1 MDAAPV
7 APATWTATSTSDL
20 ARRTAV
26 VIEDR
31 SRRGSAFAR
40 ELSAATDG
48 WIQDLFASVVPD
60 PTGVALLAVGGYGRA
75 ELCPGS
81 DLDLLLVHRNRRDI
95 SRIAEALWYPIW
107 DQRVKLGHSVR
118 TVKEALALAA
128 DDLDTATSLL
138 DVRTI
143 GGGTDLGAELA
154 SAAQARWKEGGLKWL
169 GALSAAVATRA
180 DAFGELAF
188 LLEPDLKESRGGL
201 RDVHTLRW
209 AALARPVL
217 LERDDQR
224 LRAAY
229 EVLLAARVELHR
241 ITGRRGD
248 RLMLQEQD
256 GVADALGISDADVLM
271 AQIAGAARTISLI
284 SDEVWERVE
293 AEQART
299 RNKGR
304 PLRRTEELGG
314 GMFADELG
322 VHLGPGAD
330 PSTDPTLVLR
340 VAAAAAKR
348 GQRIDRQSLERLA
361 DQPVALPTPWPAEA
375 RDLLVEL
382 LLCGRAAIP
391 VIEALD
397 HRDLWVH
404 LIPEW
409 APNRSRPQRNAYHRF
424 TVDRHLWETAAGAA
438 VLVDRVLRPDLLVL
452 SALLHDIGKG
462 YPGDHSA
469 VGTEVVLSIGARIG
483 LDADDITVLA
493 ALVEHHLLLPDI
505 ATRRDLDDDGTIA
518 FVARVVGDHD
528 RLDLLWALTEADS
541 IATGPSAWGDWR
553 AELVS
558 LLVER
563 THRWLDGHVLD
574 SASYPTPELIA
585 LMASGQTSVEVTDD
599 AISVVA
605 PDRPGVFGKV
615 ASVLS
620 LHGLDIR
627 DAMAGSA
634 GPMACNTWHVSPGPS
649 GRIPWDAIRRDV
661 DLALRGRLA
670 VEARLA
676 ERAQAYRPRKAWAAR
691 PRAPRVSFDNE
702 FSDAATVIEVQAAD
716 AIGLLARVTRAL
728 ADLELDIRRAMVQT
742 LGGEVVDTFYVCD
755 AAGEKITDANHLR
768 EISRAVHHALA
779 TAATE
784 AARQ

>member
-1 MDAAPV
+1 MDAPG
-7 APATWTATSTSDL
+7 TTSTDDL
-20 ARRTAV
+20 ASRTAG
-26 VIEDR
+26 VIGDR
-31 SRRGSAFAR
+31 SKRGSAFAR
-40 ELSAATDG
+40 ALASVTDG
-48 WIQDLFASVVPD
+48 WLQDLFASVVPD

-81 DLDLLLVHRNRRDI
+81 DLDLVLVHRNRRDI
-95 SRIAEALWYPIW
+95 GEIAQALWYPIW
-107 DQRVKLGHSVR
+107 DQRVKLGHAVR
-118 TVKEALALAA
+118 TMKEAISLAA
-128 DDLDTATSLL
+128 DDLDTATALL

-143 GGGTDLGAELA
+143 GGAAELGAELGETA
-154 SAAQARWKEGGLKWL
+154 RARWVQGGLKWL
-169 GALSAAVATRA
+169 GALSTSVAARA
-180 DAFGELAF
+180 EAFGELAF

-217 LERDDQR
+217 LERDDER

-229 EVLLAARVELHR
+229 EVLLEARVELHR

-256 GVADALGISDADVLM
+256 GVADALGIADADVLM
-271 AQIAGAARTISLI
+271 AEVAAAARTISLI
-284 SDEVWERVE
+284 NDEVWERVE
-293 AEQART
+293 VEQART

-304 PLRRTEELGG
+304 ALAPEDLGNG
-314 GMFADELG
+314 LFADELG
-322 VHLGPGAD
+322 VHLVPDAD
-330 PSTDPTLVLR
+330 PSRDAMLVLH
-340 VAAAAAKR
+340 AATTAAR
-348 GQRIDRQSLERLA
+348 RSQRIDRHSLERLA
-361 DQPVALPTPWPAEA
+361 DRPAAMPTPWPAQA
-375 RDLLVEL
+375 RELLVEL
-382 LLCGRAAIP
+382 LLCGHAAIP

-397 HRDLWVH
+397 HRGLWVH

-424 TVDRHLWETAAGAA
+424 TVDRHLWEAAAEAA
-438 VLVDRVLRPDLLVL
+438 RLVDRVGRPDLLVL
-452 SALLHDIGKG
+452 GALLHDIGKG
-462 YPGDHSA
+462 YPGDHSH
-469 VGTEVVLSIGARIG
+469 VGMDVVSSIGARLG
-483 LDADDITVLA
+483 LAEADLSVLVG
-493 ALVEHHLLLPDI
+493 LVEHHLLLPDI

-518 FVARVVGDHD
+518 FVARAVGDHE

-541 IATGPSAWGDWR
+541 IATGPSAWGDWK
-553 AELVS
+553 AQLVA

-563 THRWLDGHVLD
+563 THHWLDGHLVD

-585 LMASGQTSVEVTDD
+585 LMRSGHTSVQAAEDV
-599 AISVVA
+599 ISVVA

-627 DAMAGSA
+627 DAMAGSD

-661 DLALRGRLA
+661 ELALRGRLA
-670 VEARLA
+670 VDARLA
-676 ERAQAYRPRKAWAAR
+676 ERAQTYRPRKVWTAR
-691 PRAPRVSFDNE
+691 PRAPRVSFDNAVSE
-702 FSDAATVIEVQAAD
+702 AATVIEVQAAD

-755 AAGEKITDANHLR
+755 TAGEKITDANHLR